1 VLVEFDH
8 VRLRGESGKPVR
20 EMAAVP
26 RVGDSVGLWTS
37 KWVVSAVH
45 WFEPPVAEGRP
56 VAVVSLVSRDEW
68 AARG

>member
-1 VLVEFDH
+1 MEFDH

-56 VAVVSLVSRDEW
+56 AAVVSLVSRDEW